1 MKKGFLLICCLFLA
15 GCAGQ
20 TSTVTT
26 PTKCTSCAGSTTAV
40 PETQTVAPVPAS
52 VTSTPTPEIAKD
64 DTLVKI
70 KIETTMGDIYAD
82 LYQAEV
88 PKTVE
93 NFVTLA
99 KKGFYDGIIF
109 HRVIPGFMIQ
119 TGDPTGT
126 GMGGPGYQFADEFS
140 KKLRH
145 DKPGVLSM
153 ANSGPN
159 TNGSQ
164 FFITEVPTPWL
175 DDRHSVFGQVTGGMD
190 VVLAIAQAPRDR
202 QDKPVQKIAMN
213 KVVVLS

>member
-1 MKKGFLLICCLFLA
+1 MKKWFWVSCCLLLA
-15 GCAGQ
+15 GCAAKTASVAP
-20 TSTVTT
+20 TSG
-26 PTKCTSCAGSTTAV
+26 CATCHEPVTAV
-40 PETQTVAPVPAS
+40 SETLTI
-52 VTSTPTPEIAKD
+52 VTEPRKD
-64 DTLVKI
+64 DAIVKI
-70 KIETTMGDIYAD
+70 KIETTLGDIYAD
-82 LYQAEV
+82 LNEAEA

-99 KKGFYDGIIF
+99 QKGFYDGIIF
-109 HRVIPGFMIQ
+109 HRVIPDFMIQ

-126 GMGGPGYQFADEFS
+126 GMGGPGYQFKDEFS

-164 FFITEVPTPWL
+164 FFITVAPTSWL
-175 DDRHSVFGQVTGGMD
+175 DDRHSVFGHVTEGMD
-190 VVLAIAQAPRDR
+190 VVMKISQAPRDR

-213 KVVVLS
+213 KVTVLSK